1 MLARV
6 ILIIYVLFVTFLG
19 IASMAS
25 DKIRAMEHRFRIPE
39 SVLITIAVIGGS
51 IGSILGMVLFHHKT
65 RKAKFRIGLPV
76 ILAVQIAFITLLR
89 AVMVSIEFI

>member
-76 ILAVQIAFITLLR
+76 ILAVQIAFIILLR

>member
-76 ILAVQIAFITLLR
+76 ILAVQIAVIILLR

>member
-1 MLARV
+1 MIARV

-76 ILAVQIAFITLLR
+76 ILAVQIAVIILLR

>member
-25 DKIRAMEHRFRIPE
+25 DKIRAMEHRFRTPE

-76 ILAVQIAFITLLR
+76 ILAVQIAVIILLR

>member
-65 RKAKFRIGLPV
+65 RKVKFRIGLPV
-76 ILAVQIAFITLLR
+76 ILAVQIAFIILLR

>member
-76 ILAVQIAFITLLR
+76 ILAVQIAVIILLH

>member
-65 RKAKFRIGLPV
+65 RKAKFHIGLPV
-76 ILAVQIAFITLLR
+76 ILAVQIAFIILLR